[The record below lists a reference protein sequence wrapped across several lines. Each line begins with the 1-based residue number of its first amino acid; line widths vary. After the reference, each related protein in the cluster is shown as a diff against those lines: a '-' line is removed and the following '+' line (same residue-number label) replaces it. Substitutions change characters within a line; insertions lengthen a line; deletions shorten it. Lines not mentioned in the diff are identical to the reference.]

1 LTKYVELVDTV
12 FLFLKKK
19 PLQFLHVYHHGATA
33 VLCFTQLIGHTSV
46 VIIIPFILQSDL
58 LQSYVPITLN
68 LTVHVVMYWYYFQA
82 ARGVRVWWKE
92 WVTRIQII
100 QFVVDLLFVYFASYT
115 YYPFPPQS
123 DVAYSYFTS
132 NYFPWMPN
140 NGNCAGEEFA
150 AIFGCALLTSYLF
163 LFIGFYAAT
172 YQRKGR
178 VRANRALSSGEIA
191 IDPKFTDGTFAKNLY
206 ENGRDTPPAVDT
218 AKSTSTANGKTS
230 ATPRSRRI

>member
-1 LTKYVELVDTV
+1 
-12 FLFLKKK
+12 
-19 PLQFLHVYHHGATA
+19 
-33 VLCFTQLIGHTSV
+33 
-46 VIIIPFILQSDL
+46 
-58 LQSYVPITLN
+58 
-68 LTVHVVMYWYYFQA
+68 
-82 ARGVRVWWKE
+82 
-92 WVTRIQII
+92 
-100 QFVVDLLFVYFASYT
+100 
-115 YYPFPPQS
+115 
-123 DVAYSYFTS
+123 
-132 NYFPWMPN
+132 MPN

-206 ENGRDTPPAVDT
+206 ENGRATPPAVDT